1 MTTKRRYDAT
11 GRRAAAEER
20 RLRILAEAAS
30 LFATRGWSG
39 TTIAAVAEASD
50 VSPDLVASAFGGKAG
65 LLMAALRRVGFGS
78 HANLQEAFA
87 ALHLE
92 DEPSREVR
100 LEQIVGL
107 ACTAL
112 EAMAPIFSVL
122 PLAADQ
128 DRELQGL
135 VTASEAGLHGIA
147 AEVVD
152 FLAEGPVHPDTVDL
166 VYVMLRSQTYLA
178 LVRNCGWSVE
188 RYGTWLRRSLLAA
201 VETPVPEPGPGQVSR

>member
-1 MTTKRRYDAT
+1 MTTKRRYDAS

-20 RLRILAEAAS
+20 RLRITAEAAE
-30 LFATRGWSG
+30 LFAVRGWSG
-39 TTIAAVAEASD
+39 TTIAAVAEAAD

-65 LLMAALRRVGFGS
+65 LLMAALRRVGFGA

-92 DEPSREVR
+92 NEPSREVR

-128 DRELQGL
+128 DSELQGL
-135 VTASEAGLHGIA
+135 VNASEAGLHGIA
-147 AEVVD
+147 GEVIQ
-152 FLAEGPVHPDTVDL
+152 FLAEGPVHPDTVDE
-166 VYVMLRSQTYLA
+166 VYVLFRSETYLA
-178 LVRNCGWSVE
+178 LTRKCGWSNE
-188 RYGTWLRRSLLAA
+188 RYGAWLRRSLLAA
-201 VETPVPEPGPGQVSR
+201 VEPQTPVAGPAQVSR